1 MTRTFLLSLAL
12 GAGTLAAAQSV
23 NAIPATPLSAPTQ
36 TAPVQTQTAPERAAT
51 YPSGYTTEQL
61 QAAQRALAG
70 LPGLSALEL
79 DPTQGR
85 VRVTVGTAV
94 QRVAVLQR
102 LTQAGLPTGVV
113 TFAPNAPGA
122 TGTVTETPTPEA
134 PANDRVYPSGYR
146 LSQLQQAQSLLTG
159 LSSLSTVGVS
169 DRGVVEVNFNLSATD
184 RAEVQRRLSAAGLP
198 AGIVT
203 FTAPTTN
210 ITTPSV
216 TPTPGGR
223 VSVTE
228 LASGT
233 NAAVNTPAVQVAS
246 TQAALNALY
255 RVAYGNQT
263 GTPAVPALRSGE
275 TVVGVFLG
283 QRPTGGYGVQVTGA
297 SVQNGVL
304 TLTVDIRAPGPGAI
318 TTQALTSP
326 WTLVRVPGTFTRVQ
340 LVNVA
345 GQPVQLGTGTGGGQT
360 R

>member
-1 MTRTFLLSLAL
+1 MTRILLLTLTL

-23 NAIPATPLSAPTQ
+23 NTIPATPLSAPTQ
-36 TAPVQTQTAPERAAT
+36 TVPVQTTPERTT
-51 YPSGYTTEQL
+51 YPSGYTAAQL
-61 QAAQRALAG
+61 QAAAAALQG

-94 QRVAVLQR
+94 QRVAVLGR
-102 LTQAGLPTGVV
+102 LTQAGLPTGLV

-122 TGTVTETPTPEA
+122 TGTVTETPTTP
-134 PANDRVYPSGYR
+134 PATTPP
-146 LSQLQQAQSLLTG
+146 
-159 LSSLSTVGVS
+159 VGT
-169 DRGVVEVNFNLSATD
+169 TD
-184 RAEVQRRLSAAGLP
+184 P
-198 AGIVT
+198 IVT
-203 FTAPTTN
+203 P
-210 ITTPSV
+210 V
-216 TPTPGGR
+216 PGGR
-223 VSVTE
+223 VTVTE

-233 NAAVNTPAVQVAS
+233 NAAVSDPAVQVAT
-246 TQAALNALY
+246 TQSALNALY

-263 GTPAVPALRSGE
+263 GTPAVPTLRSGE

-304 TLTVDIRAPGPGAI
+304 TLTVNIRAPGPGAI

-340 LVNVA
+340 LVDAA
-345 GQPVQLGTGTGGGQT
+345 GRPIQLGTGTGTGQA